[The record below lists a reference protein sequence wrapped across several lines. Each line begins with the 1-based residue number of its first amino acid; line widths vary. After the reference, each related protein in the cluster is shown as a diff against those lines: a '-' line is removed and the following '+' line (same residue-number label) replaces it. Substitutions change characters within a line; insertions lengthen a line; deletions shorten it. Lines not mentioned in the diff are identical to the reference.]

1 MRILFTQGKGGGQSR
16 PEPANFV
23 QPNHVPVYPLGL
35 RAYNHAIPMNISQ
48 DELNQ
53 IVRAFLRV
61 HKASAEAAFRLRCG
75 DVDAAQAALEEC
87 RATAWRAMQTVVRLG
102 AERPSELGPR
112 VGADPF
118 FTDTP
123 ANRKLLYA
131 LREAVDAAVERD
143 RENKNY
149 SDGFVGVLE
158 GLAADLAREVE
169 GPQSLGAQENART
182 TD

>member
-1 MRILFTQGKGGGQSR
+1 
-16 PEPANFV
+16 
-23 QPNHVPVYPLGL
+23 
-35 RAYNHAIPMNISQ
+35 MNVSQ

-75 DVDAAQAALEEC
+75 DIDAAQAALEEC
-87 RATAWRAMQTVVRLG
+87 RATAWRAMQAVVRLG
-102 AERPSELGPR
+102 AERPTELGARTDP
-112 VGADPF
+112 DPF

-143 RENKNY
+143 RENQNY
-149 SDGFVGVLE
+149 SDGFAGVLE
-158 GLAADLAREVE
+158 GLAADLAQKVE
-169 GPQSLGAQENART
+169 GSQSPGARENART
-182 TD
+182 VD